1 MIAGSTDGCA
11 IGVDIGGTK
20 IAFALVDRMGRVLDM
35 HQTPTNAAKGSQ
47 AVVEAAAAGVRLLR
61 GRAAAPVLGV
71 GVGVPGFVDREQGI
85 VRDAVNLG
93 WQEMPLGPALKAAT
107 GLPVWVQNDVNALL
121 EGELRFGAAQG
132 CGNVALA
139 AVGTGLGGALAVDGV
154 VVSGA
159 GGAAGEIGHMAIMP
173 PRRQCRCG
181 HYGCI
186 EAYLSGV
193 GLAGGVA
200 EHAHEF
206 PRSPLAVEGR
216 ASARAVVDAARA
228 GDPLA
233 QAAIADALDAWQAVV
248 VVFAMLL
255 NPERIV
261 IGGGLGQA
269 LASQLLAAGE
279 QALAERVLPVARKGL
294 TFALAQVESPAVGA
308 AAAVFA

>member
-1 MIAGSTDGCA
+1 MSERSGGA

-20 IAFALVDRMGRVLDM
+20 IAFALVDHAGRVLDM
-35 HQTPTNAAKGSQ
+35 HQSPTNAAKGPR
-47 AVVEAAAAGVRLLR
+47 AVVDAAAAGVRLLKR
-61 GRAAAPVLGV
+61 RATMPVLGV

-85 VRDAVNLG
+85 VRNAVNLG
-93 WQEMPLGPALKAAT
+93 WQEMPLARELGAAV
-107 GLPVWVQNDVNALL
+107 GLPVIVQNDVNALL

-132 CGNVALA
+132 CQNVALA
-139 AVGTGLGGALAVDGV
+139 AVGTGLGGALAVEGR

-159 GGAAGEIGHMAIMP
+159 GGSAGEIGHMAIMP

-181 HYGCI
+181 LFGCL

-193 GLAGGVA
+193 GLGNGVR
-200 EHAHEF
+200 EHAGAF
-206 PRSPLAVEGR
+206 PGSPLADGER
-216 ASARAVVDAARA
+216 HSARAIVEAAKAR
-228 GDPLA
+228 DPLA
-233 QAAIADALDAWQAVV
+233 LAALDDALEAWEAVV

-269 LASQLLAAGE
+269 LAPQLIAAG
-279 QALAERVLPVARKGL
+279 QKALLNRVLHVASQEL
-294 TFALAQVESPAVGA
+294 AFAVAQVESPAVGA